1 MIIPLYLSFWYTIFT
16 DWWNC
21 KYPLSSSH
29 YLASIIRNLKGI
41 FNSKGLPF
49 YVSRAPWVLCWQRS
63 DRILLWSLISSWIL
77 IEWMTYSGLRWKCLS
92 FLLFYFFLLP
102 NRRNWLSTYF
112 SSLLFASF
120 TFLPTYQRSF
130 DKIKLWHPDIK
141 LWSSCCAWSLKQ

>member
-77 IEWMTYSGLRWKCLS
+77 IEWMIYSGLRWKCLS
-92 FLLFYFFLLP
+92 FLLFYFLFFPSTKQEKLVIHLFFFPSVCFLH
-102 NRRNWLSTYF
+102 F
-112 SSLLFASF
+112 SPYLLE
-120 TFLPTYQRSF
+120 
-130 DKIKLWHPDIK
+130 KL
-141 LWSSCCAWSLKQ
+141 Q